1 MAAGLFVY
9 KKIQGSRENKKSLNP
24 WKKTRKD

>member
-1 MAAGLFVY
+1 MENPRFVY

-24 WKKTRKD
+24 LKKTRKD